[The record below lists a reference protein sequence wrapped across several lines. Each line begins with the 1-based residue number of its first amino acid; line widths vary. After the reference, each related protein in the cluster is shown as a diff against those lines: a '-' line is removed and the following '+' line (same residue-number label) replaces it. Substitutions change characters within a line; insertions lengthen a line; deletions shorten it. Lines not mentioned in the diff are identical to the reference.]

1 MGISLDHP
9 ELSLEDRF
17 ALAHVRALRAVRNPQ
32 ILKKGELFAR
42 VIEAAQEIS
51 IPDVVVYQWNSDF
64 TVNFPTY
71 GGLRERKYKAERR
84 EKNRRI
90 DLGYFKPINGRKYSV
105 RSFLVNPW
113 TFSDERANR
122 FFDALRK
129 QNLEPSF
136 HRLGWTVYG
145 PDEDAEKAWQ
155 NRRILYQ

>member
-1 MGISLDHP
+1 MGISLDHA

-17 ALAHVRALRAVRNPQ
+17 AIIHARVQREIRNPRVLQ
-32 ILKKGELFAR
+32 KEELFAM
-42 VIEAAQEIS
+42 VIEAARQID
-51 IPDVVVYQWNSDF
+51 IPDVAVYRWNPDF
-64 TVNFPTY
+64 MVNFPTC
-71 GGLRERKYKAERR
+71 GGLREKKYSAKRR
-84 EKNRRI
+84 EKNTRI
-90 DLGYFKPINGRKYSV
+90 DLGYFKLTGGKYSV